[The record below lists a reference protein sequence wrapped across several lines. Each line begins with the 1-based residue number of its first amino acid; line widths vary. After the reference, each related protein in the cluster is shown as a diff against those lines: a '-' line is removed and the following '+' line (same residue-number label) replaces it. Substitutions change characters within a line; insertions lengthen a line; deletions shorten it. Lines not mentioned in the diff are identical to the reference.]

1 MSDESRTRAAVVTY
15 FPMFIATISV
25 VASIYSAWLFA
36 RSVEVMQRNV
46 DRFESMRAC
55 RDIIDAYFQIKL
67 KTKQVAAGGPGAAT
81 AENEA
86 AAAVAKFGAIGTY
99 LANLGDEPTRERYTR
114 LAHELARVVAAAR
127 TTPAAQA
134 DKLFDPADQ
143 LFAGMNDDCVR
154 TSKTIM

>member
-1 MSDESRTRAAVVTY
+1 MSEESRTRAAIVTY

-25 VASIYSAWLFA
+25 IASIYSAWLFA

-46 DRFESMRAC
+46 DRFEAMRAC

-67 KTKQVAAGGPGAAT
+67 KTKQVAAGGPAAAT
-81 AENEA
+81 AEHEA

-99 LANLGDEPTRERYTR
+99 LANLGDDATRERYTR

-127 TTPAAQA
+127 TTPQTGI
-134 DKLFDPADQ
+134 DKLFDPADD
-143 LFAGMNDDCVR
+143 LFTGMNDDCVR

>member
-1 MSDESRTRAAVVTY
+1 MSEESRTRTAVVTY

-25 VASIYSAWLFA
+25 IASIYSAYLFA

-46 DRFESMRAC
+46 DRFETMRAC

-67 KTKQVAAGGPGAAT
+67 KTKQAAAGGPEAAA

-99 LANLGDEPTRERYTR
+99 LANLGDEPTRVRYTQ

-127 TTPAAQA
+127 TTPQAQVG
-134 DKLFDPADQ
+134 KLFDPADD
-143 LFAGMNDDCVR
+143 LFAGMNEDCVR